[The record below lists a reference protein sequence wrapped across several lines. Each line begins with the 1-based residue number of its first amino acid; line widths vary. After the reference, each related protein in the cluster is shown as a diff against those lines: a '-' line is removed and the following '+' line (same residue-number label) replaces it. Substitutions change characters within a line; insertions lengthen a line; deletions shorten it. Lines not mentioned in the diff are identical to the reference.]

1 MQVKAYY
8 TGREKRKGGMD
19 VAVFDMVAWDDVKF
33 TPKRTS
39 KILKMWH
46 AKQGS
51 ESCGVGYWTNKR
63 EKSKDSR
70 CLRCTRLN
78 ETADHLNQCQ
88 TEVRTAVC
96 VDQTALLEEWRES
109 TYTSEPEKLASHIT
123 WKTKQ
128 KEVPGP

>member
-78 ETADHLNQCQ
+78 ETADHLNQCKN
-88 TEVRTAVC
+88 EARMAVF
-96 VDQTALLEEWRES
+96 VDQIALIEEWMES
-109 TYTSEPEKLASHIT
+109 TYTHPDLQMVNHI
-123 WKTKQ
+123 
-128 KEVPGP
+128 P